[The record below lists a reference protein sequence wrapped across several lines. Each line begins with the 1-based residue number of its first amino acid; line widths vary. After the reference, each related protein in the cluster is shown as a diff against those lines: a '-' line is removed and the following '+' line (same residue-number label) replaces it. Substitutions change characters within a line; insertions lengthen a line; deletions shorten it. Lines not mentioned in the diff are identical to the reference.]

1 MPKHHCLA
9 IIALLVSLINI
20 ASAQK
25 YTTYIVR
32 KGDSL
37 YTIAHRF
44 NLRLGD
50 VLRANHFAD
59 PHAIKPGAKIRI
71 PVNRSGI
78 KHQATGKT
86 EKVTTRTVHSGWAEL
101 NKDRINV
108 RQGPSTESKRLSI
121 VDRWT
126 KVQVLSGQ
134 NGWNRVRFSDGRIG
148 WIMSRYLNAS
158 AAPKQV
164 AKAKPQPKTA
174 QKAVAVKQQPK
185 KTASKPSAKQPV
197 QTEQKKTVSQP
208 GGNRQATEE
217 NEAEKHLAA
226 RFPRESRQIVSTSK
240 EQRNAQPKD
249 DEQPRKTTAST
260 HPAVKLAMQ
269 YKGKPYRYGGMSSR
283 GFDCSGFTSYIYARL
298 GKRLPHNAAA
308 QSKIGR
314 PVSRS
319 ELKQGDL
326 VFFRTRGSRRV
337 SHVGIYIGNN
347 QFVHASSGRG
357 RVRVDTLGS
366 GYYHQRYLGARR
378 VD

>member
-50 VLRANHFAD
+50 VLRANNFAD
-59 PHAIKPGAKIRI
+59 PHAIKPGVKIRI
-71 PVNRSGI
+71 PVKSSGN

-108 RQGPSTESKRLSI
+108 RYGPNTGSKRLTI

-134 NGWNRVRFSDGRIG
+134 NGWSRVRFSDGRIG
-148 WIMSRYLNAS
+148 WIMSRYLNTS

-164 AKAKPQPKTA
+164 AKAKPQPKAA

-185 KTASKPSAKQPV
+185 TASKPPAKQSV
-197 QTEQKKTVSQP
+197 KTEQKKVVFQP
-208 GGNRQATEE
+208 DKNRQETEE
-217 NEAEKHLAA
+217 NEAEKHIAA
-226 RFPRESRQIVSTSK
+226 RFPRESQQIASTSDD
-240 EQRNAQPKD
+240 QRDAQPDD
-249 DEQPRKTTAST
+249 DEQPRKTAVGA
-260 HPAVKLAMQ
+260 HPAVKLALQ

-298 GKRLPHNAAA
+298 GKRLPHNSAA
-308 QSKIGR
+308 QSKVGR

-319 ELKQGDL
+319 QLKQGDL
-326 VFFRTRGSRRV
+326 VFFRTRGGRRV

-366 GYYHQRYLGARR
+366 GYYHQRYVGARR
-378 VD
+378 VH

>member
-25 YTTYIVR
+25 YTTYTVR

-59 PHAIKPGAKIRI
+59 PHAIKPGVKLRI
-71 PVNRSGI
+71 PVKSSGSRQ
-78 KHQATGKT
+78 QATGKA
-86 EKVTTRTVHSGWAEL
+86 EKTTTRTVHNGWAEL

-108 RQGPSTESKRLSI
+108 RSSPDTGSKRLTL

-126 KVQVLSGQ
+126 KVQVLGGQ
-134 NGWNRVRFSDGRIG
+134 NGWSRVRFSDGKTG
-148 WIMSRYLNAS
+148 WVMSRYLNAS
-158 AAPKQV
+158 VAPKQV
-164 AKAKPQPKTA
+164 AKAKSKPKAA
-174 QKAVAVKQQPK
+174 QAAKQQPK
-185 KTASKPSAKQPV
+185 PTVKQPV
-197 QTEQKKTVSQP
+197 KTEQKKAAPKPNNTD
-208 GGNRQATEE
+208 RQETAAD
-217 NEAEKHLAA
+217 EAEKHLAA
-226 RFPRESRQIVSTSK
+226 RFPRENRQIASTAE
-240 EQRNAQPKD
+240 EQRDAQPD
-249 DEQPRKTTAST
+249 DGEKPKQVADT

-269 YKGKPYRYGGMSSR
+269 YKGKPYRYGGTSSR

-298 GKRLPHNAAA
+298 GRKLPHNAAA
-308 QSKIGR
+308 QSKLGR
-314 PVSRS
+314 SVSRS
-319 ELKQGDL
+319 QLKSGDL
-326 VFFRTRGSRRV
+326 VFFRTRGGRRV

-366 GYYHQRYLGARR
+366 GYYSNRYIGARR
-378 VD
+378 VH

>member
-50 VLRANHFAD
+50 VLRANNFAD
-59 PHAIKPGAKIRI
+59 PHAIQPGVKIRI
-71 PVNRSGI
+71 PVKSSGN

-108 RQGPSTESKRLSI
+108 RHGPNTGSKRLTI

-126 KVQVLSGQ
+126 KVQVLGNQ
-134 NGWNRVRFSDGRIG
+134 NGWSRVRFSDGRIG

-164 AKAKPQPKTA
+164 AKAKPQPKA
-174 QKAVAVKQQPK
+174 VQKAVAVKQQPK
-185 KTASKPSAKQPV
+185 TASKPPAKQPV
-197 QTEQKKTVSQP
+197 KTEQKKVVSQP
-208 GGNRQATEE
+208 DEHRQ
-217 NEAEKHLAA
+217 EADKHIAA
-226 RFPRESRQIVSTSK
+226 RFPRENQQIASTSDD
-240 EQRNAQPKD
+240 QRNAQPD
-249 DEQPRKTTAST
+249 DEQPRKTAVGT
-260 HPAVKLAMQ
+260 HPAVKLALQ

-298 GKRLPHNAAA
+298 GKRLPHNSAA
-308 QSKIGR
+308 QSKVGR

-319 ELKQGDL
+319 QLKQGDL
-326 VFFRTRGSRRV
+326 VFFRTRGGRRV

-366 GYYHQRYLGARR
+366 GYYHQRYVGARR
-378 VD
+378 VH